1 MKYEYVKEKRKY
13 KYGTK
18 EKCTSLEELRRYVEN
33 ERNKIFTKLVLKGYY
48 KSIEYFKQEEEKD
61 GITLEISIK
70 YPVNIL

>member
-13 KYGTK
+13 KYGPQ
-18 EKCTSLEELRRYVEN
+18 EKCTSLEELRRFVAS
-33 ERNKIFTKLVLKGYY
+33 ERNKILTELVLKGHY
-48 KSIEYFKQEEEKD
+48 KAIEYFKQEEEAG